1 MNVHIATVGTTKE
14 PIIDGVLYYPT
25 RPGKVYLIYTRGSRR
40 VAEEIRES
48 LRKSLPELDVKF
60 GLEVDEYSLEDVI
73 ESILVLIK
81 KEQHSQVFIN
91 ITGGTK
97 VMASAALASAYFAG
111 VNAYYIAEGEGKPA
125 ERIKDLP
132 IPELQLKDLLKD
144 KDRRILSEL
153 LKQEGRQ
160 DKYNMTR
167 ISDELG
173 ERPKSLSYHMNG
185 LERRGL
191 VRKKRGGRITIPEL
205 THTGKLLL
213 LLENG

>member
-25 RPGKVYLIYTRGSRR
+25 RPEKVYLIHTRGSHH

-48 LRKSLPELDVKF
+48 LRKSLPELDVGF
-60 GLEVDEYSLEDVI
+60 GSEVDGYSLEDVI
-73 ESILVLIK
+73 ESILILIK
-81 KEQHSQVFIN
+81 KERHNQVFIN

-111 VNAYYIAEGEGKPA
+111 VNAYYIAEGDGKPA

-132 IPELQLKDLLKD
+132 IPELQLKDLLKE
-144 KDRRILSEL
+144 KDRRILTEL
-153 LKQEGRQ
+153 LKQEGREE
-160 DKYNMTR
+160 KYNMTR
-167 ISDELG
+167 ISNELG
-173 ERPKSLSYHMNG
+173 ERPKSLSYHMNE

-191 VRKKRGGRITIPEL
+191 VRKNRSGRITIPEL

-213 LLENG
+213 LLENE